1 MAKILKVFLIG
12 LFSVMPTITKEMI
25 ERVKEKRVG
34 RERVFDGNFLH
45 IDRDTVLTAS
55 GLMRTREYIR
65 HPGASV
71 IIALFDDKTV
81 LLEFQ
86 WRQPCER
93 AFWEL
98 PAGKL
103 DPNEKPEVCAKRE
116 LEEETG
122 YRATQWFYL
131 GRIHNAI
138 GYSDEHLEIF
148 LAKGLTSGDR
158 HLDEGECLDVFRV
171 SLSEIKQMVTN
182 GEITDVKTLIGIFW
196 LEKYLAGE
204 MQAKAC

>member
-71 IIALFDDKTV
+71 IIALFDDETV

-98 PAGKL
+98 P
-103 DPNEKPEVCAKRE
+103 
-116 LEEETG
+116 
-122 YRATQWFYL
+122 
-131 GRIHNAI
+131 
-138 GYSDEHLEIF
+138 
-148 LAKGLTSGDR
+148 
-158 HLDEGECLDVFRV
+158 
-171 SLSEIKQMVTN
+171 
-182 GEITDVKTLIGIFW
+182 
-196 LEKYLAGE
+196 
-204 MQAKAC
+204 